1 MGLYSEAAEL
11 ERKGVA
17 FAVVTITNTE
27 GVVPR
32 KSGRMLVSEEGEIF
46 GTIGGGEI
54 EYKAK
59 LIALEALSDGK
70 CRCAMITHGEG
81 NNVSVFVD
89 IPEHSGKVIIVGKGH
104 VGNAVSSLFKSI
116 GWGVR
121 LLDRNADSSQLLSER
136 IDRKT
141 AIIIAGKA
149 GASLISPV
157 LSTEAFYVGLLASR
171 SFRTIPDK
179 RLYFP
184 IGLDIGE
191 ETPEEI
197 AISIAAEVLAVFN
210 KRPASSNRD
219 WERNLVVVRGAGDLA
234 TGTIVRL
241 VKAGY
246 KVIALE
252 AEKPTVIRRTV
263 SLAEAVYEKEMVVEG
278 VKGILVSTEAEVRR
292 ALDNG
297 NVPIM
302 IDTDLNI
309 LTSFHPA
316 VLVDAI
322 IAKHNLGTRTGLAP
336 FVVALGPGFT
346 AGVDADAVI
355 ETKRGHTLGSV
366 IYSGSA
372 IPNTGIPG
380 NIAGYAAERVIHS
393 PARGVFKGV
402 KHIGD
407 IVRQGE
413 VIAFVGD
420 VPVTAT
426 INGKLRGL
434 LHDGLSVPDG
444 FKIADIDPRGEEA
457 DHTTISDKARAI
469 AGGVLEAIDGWFCK

>member
-1 MGLYSEAAEL
+1 MGLYADAAEL
-11 ERKGVA
+11 ERNGIL
-17 FAVVTITNTE
+17 FAAVTIIKTE

-32 KSGRMLVSEEGEIF
+32 QSGRMLVSEDGGIY

-59 LIALEALSDGK
+59 LLALDALKNGK
-70 CRCAMITHGEG
+70 GICADIEQHEG
-81 NNVSVFVD
+81 KVSVYIDV
-89 IPEHSGKVIIVGKGH
+89 PEHKGKVVIIGKGH
-104 VGNAVSSLFKSI
+104 VGSAIGSLFKGI
-116 GWGVR
+116 GWSVKLFER
-121 LLDRNADSSQLLSER
+121 DADESTLLSLS
-136 IDRKT
+136 IDEKT

-149 GASLISPV
+149 GAHLIPAA

-171 SFRTIPDK
+171 SFSTEPDR

-197 AISIAAEVLAVFN
+197 AISVAAEVLSVFN
-210 KRPASSNRD
+210 KRSARPNRD
-219 WERNLVVVRGAGDLA
+219 WESNLVVVRGAGDLA

-241 VKAGY
+241 VNAGY

-252 AEKPTVIRRTV
+252 TDKPTVIRRTV
-263 SLAEAVYEKEMVVEG
+263 SLAEAVYEKEMIVEG
-278 VKGILVSTEAEVRR
+278 VKGVLVSSDAAIRR
-292 ALDNG
+292 VLDEG
-297 NVPIM
+297 NVPVV
-302 IDTDLNI
+302 IDSDLSI
-309 LTSFHPA
+309 LSSFHPA

-322 IAKHNLGTRTGLAP
+322 IAKRNLGTRKGMAP

-372 IPNTGIPG
+372 IPNSGIPG
-380 NIAGYAAERVIHS
+380 NIGGFARERVIHS
-393 PARGVFKGV
+393 PASGVFRGV

-407 IVRQGE
+407 IVKKDE
-413 VIAFVGD
+413 IVAYVSD
-420 VPVTAT
+420 TAVKAT
-426 INGKLRGL
+426 IDGKLRGL
-434 LHDGLSVPDG
+434 LHDGLSVPEG

-469 AGGVLEAIDGWFCK
+469 AGGVLEAIDSWARK